1 MKSDG
6 TELVLL
12 KVSDLPQTFA
22 VVVAANNDGVSIA
35 TRKRQRI
42 LFAKTLSPGAS
53 SRRTADLSGVF
64 ESFFFLPVSRRACA
78 SGQKESSR
86 IQRLLTDFHGSV
98 QCGRTPEKPTPKLLK
113 TARSFFA
120 IYLVLLLAAS
130 CRYVLL

>member
-12 KVSDLPQTFA
+12 KASAFPQTFA

-42 LFAKTLSPGAS
+42 LFVKTLSPGAS

-64 ESFFFLPVSRRACA
+64 GPSSFSL
-78 SGQKESSR
+78 
-86 IQRLLTDFHGSV
+86 
-98 QCGRTPEKPTPKLLK
+98 
-113 TARSFFA
+113 
-120 IYLVLLLAAS
+120 
-130 CRYVLL
+130 

>member
-12 KVSDLPQTFA
+12 KASAFPQAFA
-22 VVVAANNDGVSIA
+22 VVAAANNDGVSIA

-98 QCGRTPEKPTPKLLK
+98 QCGRTPEKPTPKLLQ